1 MHLTEETSE
10 DCIFS
15 YIGQVLSYDQ
25 SEDEVHLTVETLT
38 LSISIVSV
46 TMKVSYLETMP
57 DYTGKQQYTPL
68 S

>member
-25 SEDEVHLTVETLT
+25 SEDGVHLTVETLT
-38 LSISIVSV
+38 SEFPL
-46 TMKVSYLETMP
+46 YLLP
-57 DYTGKQQYTPL
+57 
-68 S
+68 